1 MTLCHCGSIYAKS
14 FSFQKFKLLEISCA
28 PSEHG
33 PLESPD
39 PVVMLFHLHCCCIL
53 WDAPRKDWEQ
63 GAPLVDAWAWFLPV
77 FLWLSFLLSG
87 CRGKIEWLFQEF
99 PEGRKKQAGKVNGSF
114 VFSTFLGAWSWC
126 HLLSCYSLCSR
137 KQELLW
143 IFSVP
148 LAIFLL

>member
-1 MTLCHCGSIYAKS
+1 MAISMRSHFLFKNPNYWKS
-14 FSFQKFKLLEISCA
+14 AVLLLSMA
-28 PSEHG
+28 
-33 PLESPD
+33 LWSPQI

-87 CRGKIEWLFQEF
+87 YRGKMEWLFQEF